1 MEPGRLHLRS
11 PNQKPIKTMYVLH
24 HQYKIIYPIP
34 QPDVK
39 PDFVPMWF
47 PYYAVSLKL
56 CLIVAIMELN
66 LKYAINFIVI
76 GCILT
81 ANFCGC
87 GGTPGDDNN
96 EPALTNDDHQNQTGS
111 ETLLRTFLIS
121 MTNSDAETLYSVSV
135 ARDDLDIL
143 LESEKQPAYA
153 TKAALA
159 LFSSLEIQRLKI
171 GDTINLPGNHSIVL
185 DQRHINDDRL
195 QLTFESN
202 PFPFDMVLDDGK
214 WKVNPVA
221 LIAVRKAS
229 KTMRENGAGNN

>member
-1 MEPGRLHLRS
+1 MKS
-11 PNQKPIKTMYVLH
+11 
-24 HQYKIIYPIP
+24 IIGI
-34 QPDVK
+34 
-39 PDFVPMWF
+39 FVTAIF
-47 PYYAVSLKL
+47 LSH
-56 CLIVAIMELN
+56 IV
-66 LKYAINFIVI
+66 
-76 GCILT
+76 
-81 ANFCGC
+81 CGC
-87 GGTPGDDNN
+87 NGTSTADKDSQSQTNN
-96 EPALTNDDHQNQTGS
+96 DGQDETGS
-111 ETLLRTFLIS
+111 TETDMSPEETLRTFLIS